1 MLQIRALQDQLKYK
15 EDCDHLTPIDK
26 TEITFQ
32 PHHTIPSSD
41 YVDHLYNILHGKINV
56 HSIQVKYAL

>member
-15 EDCDHLTPIDK
+15 KNCDHK